1 MENNKAEI
9 EIGRKVIENVN
20 DLMRLTLKLSKRL
33 RLLRVTV
40 RRQQNEIEKYRS
52 FLRDCNMLDYY
63 ENSFENYPMVGMDSK
78 CAQNPPI
85 IEEGEKWRITDV

>member
-1 MENNKAEI
+1 MENNRAEI
-9 EIGRKVIENVN
+9 ELGRTIIENVN
-20 DLMRLTLKLSKRL
+20 YLMRLTFKLRKRL

-63 ENSFENYPMVGMDSK
+63 ENTIENHQM
-78 CAQNPPI
+78 A
-85 IEEGEKWRITDV
+85 